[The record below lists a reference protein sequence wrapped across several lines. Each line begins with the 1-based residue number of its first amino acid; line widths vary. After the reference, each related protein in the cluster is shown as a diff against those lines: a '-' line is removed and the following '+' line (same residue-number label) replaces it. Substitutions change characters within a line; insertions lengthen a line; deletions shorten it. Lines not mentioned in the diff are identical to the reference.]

1 MILEKVL
8 DQCLL
13 ERGDL
18 KNELRHILSDIVSC
32 KPLDIYFQSD
42 RELSESQLNSFY
54 KKWSR
59 LLQGEPLAYILEKWD
74 FYRREFFINSS
85 VFIPRPETEELV
97 ECVLRENKKK
107 NLKIVDFGSGTGC
120 IGITLGL
127 EMQDA
132 EVVLVESSEEASR
145 LIEKNINKLSDKEK
159 INLITARV
167 EDVKLKDRDI
177 VVANPPYISKTDQSL
192 DERVKKYEP
201 EEALFAGE
209 GGFSCIKT
217 WARKAREVL
226 QDKGTLYMEI
236 GYTQREET
244 IRILRDLGYVSV
256 KAYKDLRGKD
266 RYISGK
272 VMEKRNV

>member
-8 DQCLL
+8 NQCLL

-18 KNELRHILSDIVSC
+18 KNELQHIMSDIISC
-32 KPLDIYFQSD
+32 KPLDIYLQSD
-42 RELSESQLNSFY
+42 RELSDSQLNSFY

-74 FYRREFFINSS
+74 FYGREFFINPF

-97 ECVLRENKKK
+97 ECVLKENKKK

-127 EMQDA
+127 EMPDA
-132 EVVLVESSEEASR
+132 EVTLVESSKKASQ
-145 LIEKNINKLSDKEK
+145 LIKKNISKLSNKEK

-167 EDVKLKDRDI
+167 EDVKLKDKDI
-177 VVANPPYISKTDQSL
+177 VVANPPYICKRDKSL

-201 EEALFAGE
+201 REAIFAGE

-217 WARKAREVL
+217 WTQKAREVL
-226 QDKGTLYMEI
+226 RDKGTLYMEI
-236 GYTQREET
+236 GYTQREES
-244 IRILRDLGYVSV
+244 ICILRDLSYVSV
-256 KAYKDLRGKD
+256 KVYKDLKGRD

-272 VMEKRNV
+272 VIKKGNV

>member
-8 DQCLL
+8 NQCLL
-13 ERGDL
+13 ERRDL
-18 KNELRHILSDIVSC
+18 KNELQHILSDIVSC

-59 LLQGEPLAYILEKWD
+59 LLQGEPLAHILEKWD
-74 FYRREFFINSS
+74 FYGREFFINPS

-120 IGITLGL
+120 IGMTLGL

-132 EVVLVESSEEASR
+132 EVTLVESSKKASQ
-145 LIEKNINKLSDKEK
+145 LIRKNINKLNGREK

-167 EDVKLKDRDI
+167 ENVKLKDKDI
-177 VVANPPYISKTDQSL
+177 VVANPPYICRGDTSL
-192 DERVKKYEP
+192 DEKVKKYEP
-201 EEALFAGE
+201 ERAIFAGE
-209 GGFSCIKT
+209 GGFSCIKA
-217 WARKAREVL
+217 WAQKAREVL
-226 QDKGTLYMEI
+226 KNEGTLYMEI
-236 GYTQREET
+236 GYTQRKES

-256 KAYKDLRGKD
+256 KAYKDLRGRD

-272 VMEKRNV
+272 VI